1 MASGLGSAG
10 RIVDPRSCRI
20 FLFASMHGVF
30 VWRLIFVA
38 GMDDRPDF
46 GEDITPRELAGL
58 VVCSHPTGL
67 SFLHYTQFFSQ
78 SPASMVPGRRDVL

>member
-67 SFLHYTQFFSQ
+67 SFFTTRNFFHKAQFQ
-78 SPASMVPGRRDVL
+78 